1 MGFSHLFKDQHSTYL
16 ESQISELKASC
27 ATQLASLRSEY
38 EKHIAELQSLGSDRL
53 EDMENQLCDQRSMFN
68 DRIAELKSS
77 HASELNRVIDENR
90 RLREENDRLQLYVIP
105 RPKSG
110 SPSRD
115 EEEDS
120 RTPPSPQVE
129 QIPAGTPWQRILR
142 REVELDAER
151 YARKVMTPVTT
162 SPESD
167 AASN

>member
-1 MGFSHLFKDQHSTYL
+1 MNVAIENFLKSRHSAYL
-16 ESQISELKASC
+16 ESQILELQLASEK
-27 ATQLASLRSEY
+27 QLASLRSEF
-38 EKHIAELQSLGSDRL
+38 EKQLAMVQSSSSERL
-53 EDMENQLCDQRSMFN
+53 ADQRSLFT

-115 EEEDS
+115 DEEDS
-120 RTPPSPQVE
+120 RTPPSPQE
-129 QIPAGTPWQRILR
+129 QIPAGTPWQRILA

-151 YARKVMTPVTT
+151 YARRVTTPVMT

>member
-1 MGFSHLFKDQHSTYL
+1 MNVAIENFWKSRHSAYL
-16 ESQISELKASC
+16 ESQILELRQDYEK
-27 ATQLASLRSEY
+27 QLANLRCEF
-38 EKHIAELQSLGSDRL
+38 EKSQATAQSLASERL
-53 EDMENQLCDQRSMFN
+53 ADQRSLFTE
-68 DRIAELKSS
+68 RIAELKSS